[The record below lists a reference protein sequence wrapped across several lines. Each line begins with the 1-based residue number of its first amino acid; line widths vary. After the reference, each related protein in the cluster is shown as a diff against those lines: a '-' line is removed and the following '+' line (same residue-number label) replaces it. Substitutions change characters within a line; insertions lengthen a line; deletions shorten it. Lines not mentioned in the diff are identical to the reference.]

1 MGGTGGVGMTPGGT
15 LDTALNVAASGLDLL
30 APGAGQAAQTG
41 IKLAN
46 RAIQYGGQLA
56 AIGVS
61 GLMETFLPTG
71 GSELANGGWLPRIIG
86 GLAGASPALPNVAGS
101 KEGTQGPMT
110 PEQAKQGQAGAP
122 GTGAN
127 IDVQYNSI
135 NQTED
140 QNGRALADHLGRAQ
154 TPPGNPG

>member
-56 AIGVS
+56 SIGVS

-86 GLAGASPALPNVAGS
+86 GLAGAAPALPNVAGG
-101 KEGTQGPMT
+101 KNGGQGPLT
-110 PEQAKQGQAGAP
+110 PEQANQGGGQP
-122 GTGAN
+122 GGGNN
-127 IDVQYNSI
+127 IDVQYNSY

-140 QNGRALADHLGRAQ
+140 SNVDHLNSQLARLPG
-154 TPPGNPG
+154 PGNP